1 MLKKNLRCGK
11 IFLNL
16 SSDKYNQL
24 KTENVIN
31 CLYDGSSTRNRRYSA
46 SVSRFYVKK
55 AFSMALLEPKVIES
69 SPSAGK
75 LFSANAKLDRIQS
88 KGILQYVSI

>member
-1 MLKKNLRCGK
+1 
-11 IFLNL
+11 
-16 SSDKYNQL
+16 
-24 KTENVIN
+24 
-31 CLYDGSSTRNRRYSA
+31 
-46 SVSRFYVKK
+46 
-55 AFSMALLEPKVIES
+55 MALLEPKVIES